1 MSNFDLSLFVW
12 NKDRKSLVMNNFTHA
27 FPQEFMVRSH
37 HTGKEVRFCR
47 VEHFDVLY
55 DQDQWDGEQMVYRP
69 VGTVANVEY
78 AALCRG

>member
-47 VEHFDVLY
+47 VEYFDVLY

>member
-37 HTGKEVRFCR
+37 HTGKEVRFYR
-47 VEHFDVLY
+47 VNDFDVLY

>member
-37 HTGKEVRFCR
+37 HTGKEVRFRR
-47 VEHFDVLY
+47 VNDFDVLY
-55 DQDQWDGEQMVYRP
+55 DEDQWDGEVMVYRP